1 MIATRWLFK
10 GAAIATARRTFATA
24 AGGSTA
30 FKVFNRD
37 AKRRQK
43 DRAALDVEASRTVD
57 YLRDEIA
64 ARVADRFAVRL
75 R

>member
-10 GAAIATARRTFATA
+10 GAAIAMARRTFATA